1 MELAKVE
8 KLLDRYFEG
17 ETSLVEEQ
25 QLRDFFQKET
35 VPPHLAPYATL
46 FKGFAEAQMET
57 STREVQL
64 PQATQKSAVWMWS
77 IAASFV
83 VALGIGSML
92 YFQNDGLS
100 PEQQE
105 ALAAYQE
112 AKQTMML
119 LSENLNEGT
128 SKLNYLNT
136 FAESGSNIKYINEF
150 TETKNR
156 FLK

>member
-1 MELAKVE
+1 MELANIE

-17 ETSLVEEQ
+17 ETTLMEEQ
-25 QLRDFFQKET
+25 QLRDFFQHES
-35 VPPHLAPYATL
+35 VPPHLAPYAAM
-46 FKGFAEAQMET
+46 FKGFAKAQQET
-57 STREVQL
+57 SSREVSL
-64 PQATQKSAVWMWS
+64 PESIQKRSVWIWS

-112 AKQTMML
+112 AKKTMLL
-119 LSENLNEGT
+119 LSENLNKGA
-128 SKLNYLNT
+128 SKVNYLNT
-136 FAESGSNIKYINEF
+136 FTESGSNIKYLNQF
-150 TETKNR
+150 SETKNR